1 MSFMARH
8 RMPAFSAG
16 GRPTIGPDQWRLTV
30 EGMVAQEREF
40 DLEDIRAMPQSEVD
54 ARLTSVSGFSLR
66 ARWQGVLWRDF
77 LAGLEPEP
85 GASHATF
92 TSQGGGYTTTVS
104 LKDLDHPR
112 VMLVLGVEDEPL
124 EMDFGGPLRM
134 LVPQLWG
141 YKSAKWLAG
150 VTFDDRMLGGFWED
164 RGYTREG
171 IIEPGVTLDL
181 NSGQRRAIRGGE
193 VTEF

>member
-1 MSFMARH
+1 MSYMSLH

-30 EGMVAQEREF
+30 DGMVAQEREF
-40 DLEDIRAMPQSEVD
+40 YLEDIKAMPQSEVD

-77 LAGLEPEP
+77 IEQLEVMPE
-85 GASHATF
+85 ATHATF

-112 VMLVLGVEDEPL
+112 VMLVLGAQDEPL
-124 EMDFGGPLRM
+124 DMDYGGPLRM

-150 VTFDDRMLGGFWED
+150 VTFGDKMLGGFWED

>member
-1 MSFMARH
+1 MSYMSLH

-30 EGMVAQEREF
+30 DGMVTQKREYG
-40 DLEDIRAMPQSEVD
+40 LEDIRAMPQSEVD

-77 LAGLEPEP
+77 FKQLEVVPE
-85 GASHATF
+85 ATHATF

-104 LKDLDHPR
+104 LKDLDQPR
-112 VMLVLGVEDEPL
+112 VMLVLGAQDEPL
-124 EMDFGGPLRM
+124 DMDYGGPLRM

-150 VTFDDRMLGGFWED
+150 VTFGDKMLGGFWED

>member
-1 MSFMARH
+1 MSFMSQH

-16 GRPTIGPDQWRLTV
+16 GRPSIGPDEWRLAV
-30 EGMVAQEREF
+30 DGMVAGEREYA
-40 DLEDIRAMPQSEVD
+40 LAELKAMPQSEVD

-77 LAGLEPEP
+77 LKQLQLEPE
-85 GASHATF
+85 ASHTTF
-92 TSQGGGYTTTVS
+92 TSQGGGYTTTLS

-112 VMLVLGVEDEPL
+112 VMLVMGVEGEPL
-124 EMDFGGPLRM
+124 ELDYGGPLRM
-134 LVPQLWG
+134 LVPHLWG

-150 VTFDDRMLGGFWED
+150 ITFGDKMLGGFWED

>member
-1 MSFMARH
+1 MSFMSRH

-30 EGMVAQEREF
+30 DGMVTTEREF
-40 DLEDIRAMPQSEVD
+40 DLDDIRAMPQSEVD

-85 GASHATF
+85 GAGHATF

-150 VTFDDRMLGGFWED
+150 VTFGDRMLGGFWED

>member
-1 MSFMARH
+1 MSYMSQL

-16 GRPTIGPDQWRLTV
+16 GRPTIGPDEWLLTV
-30 EGMVAQEREF
+30 DGMVAQKREYG
-40 DLEDIRAMPQSEVD
+40 LEDIKAMPQSEVD

-66 ARWQGVLWRDF
+66 ARWQGVLWHDF
-77 LAGLEPEP
+77 LAGLEPAP

-112 VMLVLGVEDEPL
+112 VMLVLGVQDEPL
-124 EMDFGGPLRM
+124 DLDFGGPLRM
-134 LVPQLWG
+134 LVPHLWG

-150 VTFDDRMLGGFWED
+150 VTFGDKMLGGFWED

-171 IIEPGVTLDL
+171 LIEPGVTLDL

>member
-1 MSFMARH
+1 MSYMSQH

-30 EGMVAQEREF
+30 DGMVATEREF

-124 EMDFGGPLRM
+124 ETDFGGPLRM
-134 LVPQLWG
+134 LVPHLWG

-150 VTFDDRMLGGFWED
+150 VTFGDKMQGGFWED

>member
-1 MSFMARH
+1 MSYMSRH

-30 EGMVAQEREF
+30 DGMVAQEREYG
-40 DLEDIRAMPQSEVD
+40 LEDIRAMPQSEVD

-77 LAGLEPEP
+77 LKQLEPTPE
-85 GASHATF
+85 ATHATF

-112 VMLVLGVEDEPL
+112 VMLVLGVQDEPL
-124 EMDFGGPLRM
+124 DMDYGGPLRM

-150 VTFDDRMLGGFWED
+150 VTFGDKMLGGFWED

-171 IIEPGVTLDL
+171 SSSPE
-181 NSGQRRAIRGGE
+181 
-193 VTEF
+193 

>member
-1 MSFMARH
+1 MSFMSRH

-16 GRPTIGPDQWRLTV
+16 GRPTIGPDQWRLAV
-30 EGMVAQEREF
+30 DGMVAQEREY
-40 DLEDIRAMPQSEVD
+40 DLDDIRAMPQSEVD

-112 VMLVLGVEDEPL
+112 VMLVLEVEGEPL
-124 EMDFGGPLRM
+124 ETDFGGPLRM
-134 LVPQLWG
+134 LVPHLWG
-141 YKSAKWLAG
+141 YKSAKWLER
-150 VTFDDRMLGGFWED
+150 VTLGDKMLGGFWED

>member
-1 MSFMARH
+1 MSLMSKL

-16 GRPTIGPDQWRLTV
+16 GRPILAESQWRLRV
-30 EGMVAQEREF
+30 DGMAARPREYAL
-40 DLEDIRAMPQSEVD
+40 DEIRAMPQSEVD

-77 LAGLEPEP
+77 LAGLEPQA

-104 LKDLDHPR
+104 LADLDHPR

-124 EMDFGGPLRM
+124 DPDYGGPLRM

-150 VTFDDRMLGGFWED
+150 LTFGDKMLGGFWED

-171 IIEPGVTLDL
+171 LIEPGVTLDL
-181 NSGQRRAIRGGE
+181 NSGERRAIRGGE

>member
-1 MSFMARH
+1 MSFMSRH

-16 GRPTIGPDQWRLTV
+16 GRPTIGPEQWRLAV
-30 EGMVAQEREF
+30 DGMVAREREF
-40 DLEDIRAMPQSEVD
+40 SLEDIKAMPQSEVD

-77 LAGLEPEP
+77 LAGLEAEP

-134 LVPQLWG
+134 VVPQLWG

-150 VTFDDRMLGGFWED
+150 VTFGDKMRGGFWED

>member
-1 MSFMARH
+1 MSYMSLR

-30 EGMVAQEREF
+30 DGMVAQEREF
-40 DLEDIRAMPQSEVD
+40 DLEDIKAMPQNEVD

-66 ARWQGVLWRDF
+66 ARWQGVLWREF
-77 LAGLEPEP
+77 IKQLEAMPE
-85 GASHATF
+85 ATHATF

-104 LKDLDHPR
+104 LRDLDHPR
-112 VMLVLGVEDEPL
+112 VMLVLGAQDEPL
-124 EMDFGGPLRM
+124 DMDYGGPLRM

-150 VTFDDRMLGGFWED
+150 ITFGDKMLGGFWED

>member
-1 MSFMARH
+1 MSFMSRQ

-16 GRPTIGPDQWRLTV
+16 GRPTLSPAQWRLTV
-30 EGMVAQEREF
+30 DGMVAQEREYT
-40 DLEDIRAMPQSEVD
+40 LEDIQAMPQSQVD

-77 LAGLEPEP
+77 LAGLELEP
-85 GASHATF
+85 GADHATF

-104 LKDLDHPR
+104 LSDLDHPR

-124 EMDFGGPLRM
+124 DEDYGGSLRM
-134 LVPQLWG
+134 LVPNLWG

-150 VTFDDRMLGGFWED
+150 ITFGDKMLGGFWED

-193 VTEF
+193 ITEF

>member
-1 MSFMARH
+1 MSYISQH

-16 GRPTIGPDQWRLTV
+16 GRPNIGPEQWRLTV
-30 EGMVAQEREF
+30 DGMVAQKREF
-40 DLEDIRAMPQSEVD
+40 DLDDIRAMPQSEVD

-77 LAGLEPEP
+77 LAGLEPAP
-85 GASHATF
+85 GADHATF

-112 VMLVLGVEDEPL
+112 VMLVLGVQDEPL
-124 EMDFGGPLRM
+124 EMDYGGPLRM

-150 VTFDDRMLGGFWED
+150 VTLGDKMLGGFWED

-171 IIEPGVTLDL
+171 LIEAGVTLDL

>member
-1 MSFMARH
+1 MSYLTSH
-8 RMPAFSAG
+8 RMPVFRAG
-16 GRPTIGPDQWRLTV
+16 GWPTIGPEQWRLKV
-30 EGMVAQEREF
+30 DGLVEREREYE
-40 DLEDIRAMPQSEVD
+40 LSAMRAMPQSEVD

-77 LAGLEPEP
+77 VAQLELLP

-92 TSQGGGYTTTVS
+92 NSQGGGYATTVS

-112 VMLVLGVEDEPL
+112 VMLVLGVQDEPL
-124 EMDFGGPLRM
+124 ERDYGGPLRM
-134 LVPQLWG
+134 LVPHLWG
-141 YKSAKWLAG
+141 YKSAKWLETITLG
-150 VTFDDRMLGGFWED
+150 ERMLGGFWED

-171 IIEPGVTLDL
+171 TIEPGVTLDL
-181 NSGQRRAIRGGE
+181 NTGERRAIRGGE